1 MGCGERKRELPGSR
15 EGQPAG
21 SPGDDDGLSASYC
34 KPAMVAGIH
43 FWQWLFTRLFT
54 GNFYLLQPAFPFG
67 KEQEPAAK
75 FRRAHDF
82 QHRSSA
88 AAPDGCCRVI
98 ETYIETGLRLAV
110 LMPGQYTKSIAG
122 PYTSCPTWPAFSQ
135 PSYNL
140 LRRSRPAHQVHP
152 FLVSKRACQQEAGLE
167 NDWRPSC

>member
-1 MGCGERKRELPGSR
+1 MGCGERKRDLPGSR

-21 SPGDDDGLSASYC
+21 APGDDDGLSASYC

-67 KEQEPAAK
+67 REQEPAAK

-98 ETYIETGLRLAV
+98 ETSIEPGLRLAV

-122 PYTSCPTWPAFSQ
+122 PIHFLSYLARLLPTVVQSSAAIQACASSPPVLGFEASM
-135 PSYNL
+135 SAG
-140 LRRSRPAHQVHP
+140 SRVG
-152 FLVSKRACQQEAGLE
+152 K
-167 NDWRPSC
+167 